1 MDRRSIGGHL
11 ESACMSLWLVFLR
24 LTMKHPRRCSTTFLA
39 EVSFKY
45 LFLVVL
51 KLLTTFIVDIEYP
64 DGDEALSEAAVQAV
78 EQFLTMDPDQRPM
91 AKEVQEMP
99 FFSNLNWSSMETV
112 EPPFIP
118 NPDNPTDT
126 GYFEA
131 RNIMQH
137 LKLSS
142 FDLED

>member
-1 MDRRSIGGHL
+1 
-11 ESACMSLWLVFLR
+11 
-24 LTMKHPRRCSTTFLA
+24 
-39 EVSFKY
+39 
-45 LFLVVL
+45 
-51 KLLTTFIVDIEYP
+51 
-64 DGDEALSEAAVQAV
+64 
-78 EQFLTMDPDQRPM
+78 MDPEQRPM
-91 AKEVQEMP
+91 AKEVQAMP
-99 FFSNLNWSSMETV
+99 FFADLHWSSMECV

-118 NPDNPTDT
+118 KPDNPTDT